1 MKLTVDASVVV
12 KWFVREPLFEE
23 ARLLLAHRLR
33 LYAPDILLAEFAN
46 TIWKKARQNEIPD
59 TRPHLDELQS
69 LAEIISLCPINVLIA
84 RAAETAQ
91 ELDHPVYDCLYLACA
106 EATESVL
113 VTADYK
119 FVKKVANAFG
129 SDTVRYIGSAGFA
142 DEISAA
148 ATALVI
154 GRGKVEELIDAYNL
168 LADTEKHVFNTF
180 HAETQ
185 GLKFITDE
193 IWELCED
200 SPAYRRLYRLVEEL
214 NNEERIDLLAL
225 GWLGDGRFKS
235 NWRRNFEHACKM
247 IDLTEPRDELR
258 YIVGHALTWQAGLDR
273 LPISVLSK

>member
-59 TRPHLDELQS
+59 TRPYLDELQS

-84 RAAETAQ
+84 RAAEIAQ

-119 FVKKVANAFG
+119 FVKKVTDSFSGDN
-129 SDTVRYIGSAGFA
+129 VRYVGSAGFA
-142 DEISAA
+142 DEIGTA

-154 GRGKVEELIDAYNL
+154 GREKIEELIAAYNI

-180 HAETQ
+180 HAETK
-185 GLKFITDE
+185 GLQIITDE
-193 IWELCED
+193 MWELSED

-214 NNEERIDLLAL
+214 NDEERIDLLAL
-225 GWLGDGRFKS
+225 GWLGDGHYDA
-235 NWRRNFEHACKM
+235 NWRRIFDQACND
-247 IDLTEPRDELR
+247 IDSTELR
-258 YIVGHALTWQAGLDR
+258 YIVGYAHTWQSGLDR
-273 LPISVLSK
+273 LSGSGAEK